1 MASYVKVAKASD
13 LRPGQGKMITAG
25 DKRIALFNDRGSFY
39 ALDDTCTHAGGPLSE
54 GACEDGVVTCPW
66 HAAQFR
72 LRDGLVLGPPAPRNV
87 NAYLV
92 RVTDGEVE
100 VEL

>member
-1 MASYVKVAKASD
+1 MASYVKVAKVSD
-13 LRPGQGKMITAG
+13 LRPGQGKMIAAG

-39 ALDDTCTHAGGPLSE
+39 AVDDTCTHAGGPLSE

-87 NAYLV
+87 NAYPV
-92 RVTDGEVE
+92 RVTEGEVE

>member
-1 MASYVKVAKASD
+1 MVSYVKVTKASN
-13 LRPGQGKMITAG
+13 LQAGQGKMITAG
-25 DKRIALFNDRGSFY
+25 DKRIAPFNDRGSFY
-39 ALDDTCTHAGGPLSE
+39 TVDDTCTHAGEPLSE
-54 GACEDGVVTCPW
+54 GVCEDGVVACPW

-72 LRDGLVLGPPAPRNV
+72 LRDGLVLGPPAPWNV